1 MPSTRTPRYK
11 YTPPKAEMRA
21 SKTDEEQEREMM
33 DMAMSFGPGAV
44 GGIARSVL
52 SRTPSMLRTLANSRI
67 ARALSD
73 PKNEE
78 GVRAMAQRMANR
90 KYPVAGTGSL
100 PEKINQ
106 NINSPEFL
114 DNLRRN
120 GMEASMRKSGLET
133 LGDRLI
139 DLPRRIPGGPKE
151 FSKGGSVR
159 GDGCCQRGKTKGK
172 IY

>member
-1 MPSTRTPRYK
+1 
-11 YTPPKAEMRA
+11 MRA
-21 SKTDEEQEREMM
+21 SKTDEEQQQEMM

-120 GMEASMRKSGLET
+120 GMDASMNKFRLET
-133 LGDRLI
+133 MGNQLR
-139 DLPRRIPGGPKE
+139 DLPKRPPDRPKE
-151 FSKGGSVR
+151 FSKGGYVR
-159 GDGCCQRGKTKGK
+159 ADGCATKGKTKCK
-172 IY
+172 MR